1 MASTRPCVQSYGMD
15 TMTEVKIEIWME
27 AGNALQ
33 PSTCKKSICKNRPYP
48 GRPPWSHTPGRRSI
62 PSDGPP
68 GKWLRVYIGAT
79 EPSID
84 NFFFEGQSLK
94 RESSE
99 RCRAYVLVR
108 PWPRRPPG
116 PWPCAPSSP
125 PPCRPPPAKYAV
137 IEVGGT
143 QTIVEEG
150 RYVFGWWL
158 GGKEEGCGVG
168 VGSGERVEGDE

>member
-48 GRPPWSHTPGRRSI
+48 GRPPGSHTPGRRSI

-125 PPCRPPPAKYAV
+125 PPCRPPRPNTRLSKSVARRPSSRRGGTFL
-137 IEVGGT
+137 VGGW
-143 QTIVEEG
+143 VG
-150 RYVFGWWL
+150 RRRGAGWGCRGA
-158 GGKEEGCGVG
+158 GGGG
-168 VGSGERVEGDE
+168 